1 MLTLGDIRLT
11 LLRDSTTTAIVSL
24 MFFITLIPL
33 KTKWFTIR
41 PLIYLF
47 SQQMMAESPP
57 VDWTDIEG
65 KKHSVERME
74 WIWQHCSIFRKYCY
88 ILCAIWGV
96 MLMGEF
102 VAKVIM
108 IKSSL
113 TIDQILLYG
122 NIIVIAVVVTMTI
135 GTTIASRFV
144 RLRITAQF
152 KEWRKENDF
161 TKKLP
166 K

>member
-1 MLTLGDIRLT
+1 
-11 LLRDSTTTAIVSL
+11 
-24 MFFITLIPL
+24 
-33 KTKWFTIR
+33 
-41 PLIYLF
+41 
-47 SQQMMAESPP
+47 MMAESPP